1 MLADV
6 YRAQRR
12 WTDVERVWADVRAAS
27 PAQEVLA
34 EARIVAAGAQA
45 DQGDLKG
52 ALRTMG
58 RAAPMPEA
66 GP

>member
-12 WTDVERVWADVRAAS
+12 YDDVERIWAEVRELS
-27 PAQEVLA
+27 PAQDVLA

-45 DQGDLKG
+45 DQGDLAG

-58 RAAPMPEA
+58 RSADVPEA